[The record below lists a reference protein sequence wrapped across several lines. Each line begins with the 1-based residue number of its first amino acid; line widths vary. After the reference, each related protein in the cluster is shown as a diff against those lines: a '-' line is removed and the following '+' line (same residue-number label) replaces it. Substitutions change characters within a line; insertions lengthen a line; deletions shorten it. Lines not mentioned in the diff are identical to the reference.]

1 MKKLKNVWIY
11 RWQQI
16 LVQNKNLIVGDLIR
30 LFPENSILSKTVKQC
45 QNIDNLIING

>member
-16 LVQNKNLIVGDLIR
+16 LVQTKNLIVGDLIR
-30 LFPENSILSKTVKQC
+30 LVLENSTLSNSETVSEYW
-45 QNIDNLIING
+45 